1 MAAEERWSNGYVNKA
16 TRWSNKFKTNSRN
29 VLHSMHMAENSE
41 LPIVEAP
48 IKEELHALL
57 EQEELK
63 WKQWAKENWL
73 KFGDRNTKYYH
84 ACGNQKK
91 RSQILKIKDKDGRMC
106 TSQEDIEA
114 TFVSYYKEL
123 FTVGEELDVEA
134 CIGALDRKVTPM
146 MN

>member
-1 MAAEERWSNGYVNKA
+1 
-16 TRWSNKFKTNSRN
+16 
-29 VLHSMHMAENSE
+29 
-41 LPIVEAP
+41 
-48 IKEELHALL
+48 
-57 EQEELK
+57 
-63 WKQWAKENWL
+63 
-73 KFGDRNTKYYH
+73 
-84 ACGNQKK
+84 
-91 RSQILKIKDKDGRMC
+91 MC